1 MHSGAVLAGQPMVL
15 SPDTAGVPA
24 MRELLFARADLTV
37 EQIADLRLGMQ
48 SEVMEL
54 VAGTRD
60 TLERSRALLAQADV
74 LLARDQLL

>member
-1 MHSGAVLAGQPMVL
+1 
-15 SPDTAGVPA
+15 